1 MIRIETNARQVVR
14 RIRQLLG
21 LIIPQIA
28 LKELNETVVRIQTRM
43 QEPGKPIRYPV
54 HWDSEKQRRAY
65 FATDGFGEG
74 IPYRRTY
81 KRPNAWQRRLISN
94 GVELANREKG
104 AVYLYGRADGQD
116 LSPGKKQSN
125 IHKGR
130 WPLFRPVVDEE
141 IQTLH
146 KNLIARIRIETQ

>member
-1 MIRIETNARQVVR
+1 MIRIQTNAKAVAR
-14 RIRQLLG
+14 RVRQLLG
-21 LIIPQIA
+21 LVFPKIA
-28 LKELNETVVRIQTRM
+28 LKELQETVDRIQEKM
-43 QEPGKPIRYPV
+43 QQPGKPVRYPIN
-54 HWDSEKQRRAY
+54 WDSEKQRRAY
-65 FATDGFGEG
+65 FATDGFGAG
-74 IPYRRTY
+74 IPYRRTNA
-81 KRPNAWQRRLISN
+81 RPQGWKQRPLPN

-104 AVYLYGRADGQD
+104 ALFLYGRASGAD
-116 LSPGKKQSN
+116 LGPGKKQSN